1 MIYILTAGFILL
13 LTITAV
19 AMTIYINSEKNKTAI
34 EKKQDHTLRNMK
46 LTQSLINHLQFL
58 LTEETVNVKKV
69 EELEK
74 QILDTIKNEK

>member
-13 LTITAV
+13 LTLTAV
-19 AMTIYINSEKNKTAI
+19 AITIYINSEKNKTVI